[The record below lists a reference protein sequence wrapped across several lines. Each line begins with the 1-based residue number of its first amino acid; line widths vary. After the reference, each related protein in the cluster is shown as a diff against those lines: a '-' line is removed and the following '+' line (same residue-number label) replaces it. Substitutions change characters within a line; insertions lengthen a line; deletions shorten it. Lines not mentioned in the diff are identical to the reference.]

1 MKEIEDEE
9 VRTDDTSPTDQLYY
23 EEEYD
28 EDAIEVEEIKPP
40 ANFTDNLDT
49 VEFGIGNVHLGEEES
64 SPNPYHI
71 LLIPSRTNVPSPFD
85 PIDVGLDE
93 IMQNHPRIIDTI
105 IIKKSSSTTTSTT
118 TRSIRTTSTS
128 YEPTTTIIVKTPSP
142 QQ

>member
-1 MKEIEDEE
+1 MEIDVEDVESQEAAKIIHLDGVENDEYKTDLKEIEDEE
-9 VRTDDTSPTDQLYY
+9 VRADDTSPTDQLYY

-28 EDAIEVEEIKPP
+28 ENAFEAEEIKPP

-85 PIDVGLDE
+85 PTMLV
-93 IMQNHPRIIDTI
+93 
-105 IIKKSSSTTTSTT
+105 
-118 TRSIRTTSTS
+118 
-128 YEPTTTIIVKTPSP
+128 
-142 QQ
+142 